1 MMPGTLPALR
11 RRRLAPVPCVSRL
24 RALISIA
31 IASLLRF
38 SPALRPETGG
48 LKNLFDKKPTDGAFR
63 LKADNRFRNQGRGPP
78 LPELPSCA
86 GVVAPP
92 DGGGGPPPSPRP
104 TWELVRR
111 PPPGEPG

>member
-48 LKNLFDKKPTDGAFR
+48 VKNLFDKKRTDGLFR
-63 LKADNRFRNQGRGPP
+63 VNAKNRFGNHAGDPEPP
-78 LPELPSCA
+78 DLLSNA
-86 GVVAPP
+86 GVVAPR
-92 DGGGGPPPSPRP
+92 GGVTGHQARHSRAGRACGLAPPS
-104 TWELVRR
+104 
-111 PPPGEPG
+111 GCH

>member
-48 LKNLFDKKPTDGAFR
+48 LKNLFDKKRTDGLFR
-63 LKADNRFRNQGRGPP
+63 VNAKNCFGNQAGDRQ
-78 LPELPSCA
+78 LPDLFSSA
-86 GVVAPP
+86 GVLARS
-92 DGGGGPPPSPRP
+92 GGGGDHQP
-104 TWELVRR
+104 
-111 PPPGEPG
+111 